1 MSKWCFVLAKIFW
14 NEMKNKFNKMKKY
27 RQHILVIVPV
37 INIPLPQM
45 KISRNEN
52 SFPPFRQRCNRGK
65 DFSFP

>member
-1 MSKWCFVLAKIFW
+1 
-14 NEMKNKFNKMKKY
+14 MKNKFNKMRKY
-27 RQHILVIVPV
+27 RQHILAIVTV

>member
-1 MSKWCFVLAKIFW
+1 
-14 NEMKNKFNKMKKY
+14 MKNKFNKMRKY
-27 RQHILVIVPV
+27 RQHILVIVTV

-52 SFPPFRQRCNRGK
+52 SFPPFWQSCNRGK